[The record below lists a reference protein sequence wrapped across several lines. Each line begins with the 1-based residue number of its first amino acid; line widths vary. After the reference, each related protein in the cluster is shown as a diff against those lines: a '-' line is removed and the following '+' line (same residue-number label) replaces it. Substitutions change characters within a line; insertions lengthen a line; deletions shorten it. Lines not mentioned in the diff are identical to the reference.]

1 MTPEF
6 DAAQLARWCG
16 GQWTEQPPAPLRGFS
31 FDTRSLRP
39 GDLFFALRSPAR
51 DGHAY
56 LKAAQQAGA
65 AAAMIDQPDRSV
77 PGLPCLLVPDVQEGM
92 TALAR
97 AHRASFR
104 GTVVAVTGSVGKT
117 TVKDLIGTI
126 LALAAPTTR
135 SPANWN
141 NHIGV
146 PMSLLQSD
154 PAAAFGVFEIGMNHP
169 GELDPLASLL
179 RPQVGVVTR
188 VGPVHI
194 EAFGSVADIAHEK
207 AAVYRGLSETGT
219 AILNLDSPEAGRLRS
234 SIAGPVVTVSG
245 DASVDADYHYER
257 TVGSPDL
264 VIRDWVAGETQ
275 VMTSSVPGGFMAE
288 NIAIAV
294 AVCRTCG
301 LGYDPI
307 REGVAQ
313 FHPQGMRWRRET
325 VAGVDV
331 INDAYN
337 ANPVSM
343 TAAIRA
349 FLEES
354 TRGGRWTVL
363 GGMLELGDQSE
374 AAHRDLGA
382 WIATLPI
389 AGLVTVGPLAQPIA
403 EAASASGLSRVY
415 PEPDHASAAACLAQH
430 TRPGDLV
437 LLKGSRGA
445 ALENLIPLWALQQKE
460 TWT

>member
-6 DAAQLARWCG
+6 DSGQLARWCG

-39 GDLFFALRSPAR
+39 GDLFFALRSSAR
-51 DGHAY
+51 DGHDY
-56 LKAAQQAGA
+56 LRAAQQAGA
-65 AAAMIDQPDRSV
+65 SAAMIDQPSRSV

-97 AHRASFR
+97 AHRATFR
-104 GTVVAVTGSVGKT
+104 GTLVAVTGSVGKT
-117 TVKDLIGTI
+117 TVKDLVGAI
-126 LALAAPTTR
+126 LSLAAPTTL

-154 PAAAFGVFEIGMNHP
+154 PAAVFGVFEIGMNHP

-179 RPQVGVVTR
+179 RPHIGVVTR

-194 EAFGSVADIAHEK
+194 EAFGSVADIACEK

-219 AILNLDSPEAGRLRS
+219 AVLNLDSPEAGRLRS

-245 DASVDADYHYER
+245 DPAVEADYQYER
-257 TVGSPDL
+257 RAGSPNL
-264 VIRDWVAGETQ
+264 VIRDRVAGETQ
-275 VMTSSVPGGFMAE
+275 VMTSPVPGGFMAE
-288 NIAIAV
+288 NIALAV
-294 AVCRTCG
+294 AVCRACG

-313 FHPQGMRWRRET
+313 FYPQGMRWRREA

-343 TAAIRA
+343 SAAIQA
-349 FLEES
+349 LLEVS
-354 TRGGRWTVL
+354 TQGDRWIVL
-363 GGMLELGDQSE
+363 GGMLELGNQSE
-374 AAHRDLGA
+374 SAHRDLGT
-382 WIATLPI
+382 WMATLPI
-389 AGLVTVGPLAQPIA
+389 AGLVTVGPLAQQIA
-403 EAASASGLSRVY
+403 EAATSAGLARVY
-415 PEPDHASAAACLAQH
+415 PEPDHASAAACLAEH

-437 LLKGSRGA
+437 LLKGSRGS
-445 ALENLIPLWALQQKE
+445 ALETLLPLWASQQKE